1 MKILIKV
8 TLKISCNPGSSFDK
22 KHQIFSLNKLNSA
35 ALYGILIDANR
46 IKPTSQIDFENLVPN
61 FKPDQKS
68 IHLLPGRATL
78 DTNLRMLR

>member
-1 MKILIKV
+1 MV
-8 TLKISCNPGSSFDK
+8 QF
-22 KHQIFSLNKLNSA
+22 
-35 ALYGILIDANR
+35 IDANR

-68 IHLLPGRATL
+68 IYLLPGRATL